1 MREINATLF
10 FIKKFNL
17 IILFA
22 YIYEIFA
29 LWKFQD
35 KSAPKSKGRDD
46 RHVSYYEVHMRNT
59 NA

>member
-1 MREINATLF
+1 MKIEKICSFNMREINATLF

-29 LWKFQD
+29 LWKF
-35 KSAPKSKGRDD
+35 
-46 RHVSYYEVHMRNT
+46 
-59 NA
+59 